1 MYLLAQLAFKSD
13 ISRGDILPSFCLLP
27 RRGCF
32 GIFFLVLQS
41 LWMLVPGRQSLVP
54 DSSNIF
60 VYMELRFGVGFYEW
74 GMLVAYG
81 KQCCT

>member
-13 ISRGDILPSFCLLP
+13 ISRGDILPSFCLLS

-41 LWMLVPGRQSLVP
+41 LWILVPG
-54 DSSNIF
+54 
-60 VYMELRFGVGFYEW
+60 
-74 GMLVAYG
+74 
-81 KQCCT
+81 